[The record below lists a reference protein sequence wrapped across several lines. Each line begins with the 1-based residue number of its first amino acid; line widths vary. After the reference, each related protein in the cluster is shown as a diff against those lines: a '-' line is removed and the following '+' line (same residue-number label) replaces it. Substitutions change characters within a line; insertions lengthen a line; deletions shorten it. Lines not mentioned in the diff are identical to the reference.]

1 GIELFVVEN
10 ALTIPMNIPLG
21 LAITEVIAETGMP
34 TIAHHHDFYW
44 ERQRYLVN
52 CVTDYLKACFPP
64 TLPSIQHVV
73 ISSWAARQLSLN
85 AGVSAT
91 VIPNVMDFDHPPETP
106 DGYLAPMRADLG
118 LSEDELLILQPTRVV
133 QRKGIEHAIELVK
146 RLGRPAHLVISHAS
160 GDEGGEYEQHV
171 REFARLLDVPATFVS
186 GIISTGRGTTPDG
199 RRIYTLADVYAKA
212 DLVTYPSTI
221 EGFGNAFLE
230 AIYYRRPLVVN
241 NYSIYAIDIKPKGF
255 QVIEFDGFVSQRTI
269 DETCKVLDNP
279 PLVERMVEQNYV
291 LGRKHY
297 SHTVLAHQLSALLS
311 RF

>member
-1 GIELFVVEN
+1 MTATSSTRPLNIGFVSTRFSGTDGVSLEAEKWAGELEEMGHTCFYFSGESDRPAERSHVAPEAFFQHPAIAAINDIAFEEPWGRQDLLELLNTSIQGAYNENFSQYIRPPRVTKRIRELADHLKQGLYAFVQAFEIELFVIEN

-106 DGYLAPMRADLG
+106 DGYLAPLRADLG

-133 QRKGIEHAIELVK
+133 QRKGLEHAIELVK
-146 RLGRPAHLVISHAS
+146 R
-160 GDEGGEYEQHV
+160 
-171 REFARLLDVPATFVS
+171 
-186 GIISTGRGTTPDG
+186 
-199 RRIYTLADVYAKA
+199 
-212 DLVTYPSTI
+212 
-221 EGFGNAFLE
+221 
-230 AIYYRRPLVVN
+230 
-241 NYSIYAIDIKPKGF
+241 
-255 QVIEFDGFVSQRTI
+255 
-269 DETCKVLDNP
+269 
-279 PLVERMVEQNYV
+279 
-291 LGRKHY
+291 
-297 SHTVLAHQLSALLS
+297 
-311 RF
+311 